1 MPGLFGALQASAS
14 TLRFFDAAL
23 ATAQNNVNNASTP
36 GYAKQRITGVAAPFI
51 PEQGQL
57 GGLEGWELA
66 SLRSEY
72 AEQAVRQAASQFGRY
87 DQKASDLS
95 RVEGV
100 FDASG
105 ETGVPGALSKLFQS
119 FSAWSVVPN
128 DAGPRQQVI
137 DRASD
142 VAVSFRETATDLTS
156 AAAAA
161 DRQIRSVVDTVNS
174 LASSIR
180 DLNVQMQRD
189 FRTRNDPSLDAQF
202 HATLEKLSE
211 YTEFNALR
219 QPDGSMTVLMGGQVP
234 LVNGERL
241 YAISADF
248 TTGETQIRDASGTD
262 VSTLVSE
269 GRLGAL
275 VELRNTTL
283 PTYLADLNRLA
294 SGMADD
300 VNAMLAAGRDANGD
314 PGAPL
319 FSYVSADNAA
329 STLQVT
335 AITPEQLAG
344 ATPAKPDGNE
354 NALNLAALANGA
366 QLDGLSYTAFY
377 GQLAARVGQ
386 TITAAKNDQQ
396 THQQMLLQTRSM
408 RDEISGVSLDEEATR
423 LIEFQRAYQATAH
436 LISVLNDLTQVT
448 LDMVK

>member
-36 GYAKQRITGVAAPFI
+36 GFARQRITGLSAPFI
-51 PEQGQL
+51 PEGGQL
-57 GGLEGWELA
+57 GGLEGWELK

-95 RVEGV
+95 RVEGI

-105 ETGVPGALSKLFQS
+105 QTGVPGALSKLFQS
-119 FSAWSVVPN
+119 ISAWSVVPN
-128 DAGPRQQVI
+128 DTGPRQQVI

-142 VAVSFRETATDLTS
+142 VAASFRETATDLTR
-156 AAAAA
+156 AEAQV
-161 DRQIRSVVDTVNS
+161 DQQIRSVVDTVNS

-189 FRTRNDPSLDAQF
+189 FRARSDPSLDAQL
-202 HATLEKLSE
+202 HDTLERLSE
-211 YTEFNALR
+211 YVDFNALR
-219 QPDGSMTVLMGGQVP
+219 QPDGSVTVLMGGQVP
-234 LVNGERL
+234 LVNGERF
-241 YAISADF
+241 YEISTEF
-248 TTGETQIRDASGTD
+248 TASETRILDASGKD
-262 VSTLVSE
+262 VGTLVSE

-275 VELRNTTL
+275 LEMRNTTL
-283 PTYLADLNRLA
+283 PGYLADLNRLA
-294 SGMADD
+294 SGLADD
-300 VNAMLAAGRDANGD
+300 INAMLAGGWDLNGD

-335 AITPEQLAG
+335 SITPEQLAG
-344 ATPAKPDGNE
+344 ATPAKPGGNE
-354 NALNLAALANGA
+354 NTLNLAALANGA

-386 TITAAKNDQQ
+386 AIAASKNDQQ

-408 RDEISGVSLDEEATR
+408 REEISGVSLDEEATR

-448 LDMVK
+448 IDMVK